1 MVKQNKQ
8 ERRQSRNKAKKAGDN
23 KKSLT
28 NKILS
33 VFSEDAGRQLNFKQ
47 LARLLNIED
56 NETKKLINVCLYEMV
71 DREEIEEVSRG
82 KFRLITKGAYIIGK
96 VDLTA
101 KGSAYIISDQID
113 KDVFVAAKNLGHA
126 LNDDIVK
133 VYVYAQRKR
142 QHVEGEVVE
151 IVKRSRDT
159 FVGIVEVSKHFAF
172 LVPQS
177 NQMPFDIF
185 IPLDKLKKAKSGMK
199 AVAKIVEW
207 PEKQKNPIGEIVEV
221 LGKPGENSTEMHAIL
236 AEFGLPY
243 KFPDRVL
250 QYAEELPEQITEQE
264 ISLRRDF
271 RKIPTFTIDPFDAKD
286 FDDALSYLELENG
299 NIEVGVHI
307 ADVTHYVRPNTVLEK
322 EAYERATSVYLV
334 DRVVPMLPEKLS
346 NKVCSL
352 RPNEDKLCFSAV
364 FELDARAHVLKQ
376 WFGRTI
382 INSDRRFTYEEAQE
396 VIETGKGDM
405 EHEILSLHDMAR
417 KLRAKRF
424 EQGSISFERS
434 EVKFQLDENA
444 KPIGVYLKENK
455 ESNQL
460 IEEFMLLANR
470 KVAEYIG
477 KPDRDKKVNTFVYRV
492 HDEPNKDKLGA
503 FANFIKRFGYQ
514 VQTKS
519 PKKIAESINNLL
531 SEVQGKA
538 EQTVVETLAIRTMA
552 RAEYSTKNLGH
563 YGLAFDY
570 YTHFT
575 SPIRRY
581 PDMMVHRLLDHY
593 LKGGKTVQADKYE
606 EYCKHSSDM
615 EQLATN
621 AERASVKY
629 KQVEFMKDNV
639 GKEFEG
645 VISGVTQWGIYVELN
660 ENKCEGMIPVRTMTD
675 DFYEYDEAEFALIGN
690 RSKKRFT
697 MGDKIK
703 IRVVSANMLKKQ
715 LDFEL
720 ADIILSD
727 KAFPKTEM
735 RAQKGKGYK
744 QKRR

>member
-1 MVKQNKQ
+1 MIKPNKH
-8 ERRQSRNKAKKAGDN
+8 ERRQSRNKAKKAGEN
-23 KKSLT
+23 KKALT

-33 VFSEDAGRQLNFKQ
+33 VFSEDAGRQLNYKQ
-47 LARLLNIED
+47 LARLMHIED
-56 NETKKLINVCLYEMV
+56 NESKKLLNSCLVEMAA
-71 DREEIEEVSRG
+71 REELEEVSRG
-82 KFRLITKGAYIIGK
+82 KFRLVTKGAYIIGK

-101 KGSAYIISDQID
+101 KGSAYIVSDQID

-151 IVKRSRDT
+151 IIKRSRDT

-172 LVPQS
+172 LVPES

-185 IPLDKLKKAKSGMK
+185 IPLDKLNKAQSGMK
-199 AVAKIVEW
+199 AVAKIAEW
-207 PEKQKNPIGEIVEV
+207 PEKQKNPIGEIIEV
-221 LGKPGENSTEMHAIL
+221 LGKPGENNTEMHAIL

-243 KFPDRVL
+243 KFHERVL
-250 QYAEELPEQITEQE
+250 QYAEDLPEDITEEE
-264 ISLRRDF
+264 IAKRRDF
-271 RKIPTFTIDPFDAKD
+271 RSIPTFTIDPFDAKD
-286 FDDALSYLELENG
+286 FDDALSFRELKNG

-322 EAYERATSVYLV
+322 EAFQRATSVYLV

-352 RPNEDKLCFSAV
+352 RPNEDKLCYSAV
-364 FELDARAHVLKQ
+364 FELDAKAHIVNQ

-405 EHEILSLHDMAR
+405 QHEILTLHNLAQ
-417 KLRAKRF
+417 KLRTKRF

-460 IEEFMLLANR
+460 IEEFMLLANK
-470 KVAEYIG
+470 KVAEFIG
-477 KPDRDKKVNTFVYRV
+477 KPGPDKKTRTFVYRV

-503 FANFIKRFGYQ
+503 FAQFIKRFGYT

-531 SEVQGKA
+531 SDVQGKA

-593 LKGGKTVQADKYE
+593 LAGGKSVDANKYE
-606 EYCKHSSDM
+606 EFCKHSSDM

-645 VISGVTQWGIYVELN
+645 VISGVTQWGIYVELIDS
-660 ENKCEGMIPVRTMTD
+660 KCEGMVPVRTITD
-675 DFYEYDEAEFALIGN
+675 DFYEYDEAEFALIGS
-690 RSKKRFT
+690 RTKKRYT
-697 MGDKIK
+697 MGDNVKIK
-703 IRVVSANMLKKQ
+703 VVSANMLKKQ

-720 ADIILSD
+720 VGIDSPEKHDSSA
-727 KAFPKTEM
+727 PKKDFGK
-735 RAQKGKGYK
+735 KGKP
-744 QKRR
+744 RRKY

>member
-1 MVKQNKQ
+1 
-8 ERRQSRNKAKKAGDN
+8 
-23 KKSLT
+23 
-28 NKILS
+28 
-33 VFSEDAGRQLNFKQ
+33 
-47 LARLLNIED
+47 
-56 NETKKLINVCLYEMV
+56 
-71 DREEIEEVSRG
+71 
-82 KFRLITKGAYIIGK
+82 
-96 VDLTA
+96 
-101 KGSAYIISDQID
+101 
-113 KDVFVAAKNLGHA
+113 
-126 LNDDIVK
+126 
-133 VYVYAQRKR
+133 
-142 QHVEGEVVE
+142 
-151 IVKRSRDT
+151 
-159 FVGIVEVSKHFAF
+159 
-172 LVPQS
+172 
-177 NQMPFDIF
+177 
-185 IPLDKLKKAKSGMK
+185 
-199 AVAKIVEW
+199 
-207 PEKQKNPIGEIVEV
+207 
-221 LGKPGENSTEMHAIL
+221 
-236 AEFGLPY
+236 
-243 KFPDRVL
+243 
-250 QYAEELPEQITEQE
+250 
-264 ISLRRDF
+264 
-271 RKIPTFTIDPFDAKD
+271 
-286 FDDALSYLELENG
+286 
-299 NIEVGVHI
+299 
-307 ADVTHYVRPNTVLEK
+307 VLEK
-322 EAYERATSVYLV
+322 EAFQRATSVYLV

-352 RPNEDKLCFSAV
+352 RPNEDKLCYSAV
-364 FELDARAHVLKQ
+364 FELDAKAHIVNQ

-405 EHEILSLHDMAR
+405 QHEILTLHNLAQ
-417 KLRAKRF
+417 KLRTKRF

-460 IEEFMLLANR
+460 IEEFMLLANK
-470 KVAEYIG
+470 KVAEFIG
-477 KPDRDKKVNTFVYRV
+477 KPGPDKKTRTFVYRV

-503 FANFIKRFGYQ
+503 FAQFIKRFGYT

-531 SEVQGKA
+531 SDVQGKA

-593 LKGGKTVQADKYE
+593 LAGGKSVDANKYE
-606 EYCKHSSDM
+606 EFCKHSSDM

-645 VISGVTQWGIYVELN
+645 VISGVTQWGIYVELIDS
-660 ENKCEGMIPVRTMTD
+660 KCEGMVPVRTITD
-675 DFYEYDEAEFALIGN
+675 DFYEYDEAEFALIGS
-690 RSKKRFT
+690 RTKKRYT
-697 MGDKIK
+697 MGDNVKIK
-703 IRVVSANMLKKQ
+703 VVSANMLKKQ

-720 ADIILSD
+720 VGIDSPEKHDSSA
-727 KAFPKTEM
+727 PKKDFGK
-735 RAQKGKGYK
+735 KGKP
-744 QKRR
+744 RRKY